1 MTPPTGPCLACT
13 VPLPRGFRQADFLAF
28 HARDP
33 RSLSEQ
39 VGLDS
44 LDKGMMWQGQPA
56 RIALRFAEGSARLQ
70 VHMDAP
76 PWNAPEF
83 PGWVQRFLGL
93 DQPVKQFEA
102 AWDGHPVL
110 GPLIAACPGLRIP
123 QAATPFEA
131 LSWAITGQQISL
143 AAAIT
148 LRSRLIQAC
157 GRSSG
162 NLACFPD
169 ATSLIGLS
177 ATRLTDAGFS
187 RRKAETLRE
196 TSARVLD
203 GDLPLDDWW
212 ATGAQPDMIRER
224 LLTIPGI
231 GPWTADYTLLRGF
244 GHADASLH
252 GDVAVRRGLQT
263 SLGLIEKP
271 APAQTEDWLRAFAP
285 WRAFVAAHL
294 WRL

>member
-1 MTPPTGPCLACT
+1 MTSPEPCLACT
-13 VPLPRGFRQADFLAF
+13 VPLPRHFRQADFLVF

-33 RSLSEQ
+33 RSLAER

-44 LDKGMMWQGQPA
+44 LNKGVMWQGQPA
-56 RIALRFAEGSARLQ
+56 HLALRFTEGSARLQ
-70 VHMDAP
+70 LHMDAP
-76 PWNAPEF
+76 PRNTPDF

-93 DQPVKQFEA
+93 DQPVAQFEA
-102 AWDGHPVL
+102 AWHGHPVL

-123 QAATPFEA
+123 QAAMPFEA
-131 LSWAITGQQISL
+131 LAWAVTGQQISL

-148 LRSRLIQAC
+148 LRSRLIEAC

-169 ATSLIGLS
+169 AMALIELS
-177 ATRLTDAGFS
+177 TTQLTGAGFS

-196 TSARVLD
+196 IAARVLD
-203 GDLPLDDWW
+203 GELPLDDWW
-212 ATGAQPDMIRER
+212 ATGASPGSIRER
-224 LLTIPGI
+224 LLAIPGI

-244 GHADASLH
+244 GHADAALH

-263 SLGLIEKP
+263 SLGMAEKP
-271 APAQTEDWLRAFAP
+271 TVTDTEKWLRKFAP

>member
-1 MTPPTGPCLACT
+1 MTPSTGPCLACT
-13 VPLPRGFRQADFLAF
+13 VPLPRHFRQADFLAF

-33 RSLSEQ
+33 RSLAER

-56 RIALRFAEGSARLQ
+56 RLALRFTEGNARLQ
-70 VHMDAP
+70 LHLDAP
-76 PWNAPEF
+76 SRIAPEF
-83 PGWVQRFLGL
+83 PGWGQRFLGL
-93 DQPVKQFEA
+93 DQPVAQFEA
-102 AWDGHPVL
+102 AWHGHPVL

-148 LRSRLIQAC
+148 LRSRLIEAS

-162 NLACFPD
+162 DLACFPD
-169 ATSLIGLS
+169 ATALIGLS
-177 ATRLTDAGFS
+177 ATQLADAGFS
-187 RRKAETLRE
+187 RRKTETLRE
-196 TSARVLD
+196 IAARVLD

-212 ATGAQPDMIRER
+212 AAGAPPDMIRER
-224 LLTIPGI
+224 LLAIRGI
-231 GPWTADYTLLRGF
+231 GPWTAEYTLLRGF

-252 GDVAVRRGLQT
+252 GDIAVRRGLQM

-271 APAQTEDWLRAFAP
+271 APADAQDWLHAFAP
-285 WRAFVAAHL
+285 WRTFVAAHL